1 MRRYETIVI
10 LDPDLGEE
18 GRGQIFDQ
26 INEQI
31 DQYAGRLVKFDEWGN
46 RKLAYKIKKKPR
58 GHYVRLDYCG
68 TNDLVNEMERR
79 FKINDAYLKF
89 MTVLLEN
96 EVDLEAIET
105 EIAEEEE
112 KAAAIKEKTRLA
124 AEEAQARE
132 ASEALAKTEAAE
144 SPSDTAVENSPS
156 MNSETE
162 TQSATE
168 TETIEESTESTTPDD
183 KE

>member
-1 MRRYETIVI
+1 MRRYETIII

-18 GRGQIFDQ
+18 GRGQVFDQ
-26 INEQI
+26 IKEQI
-31 DQYAGRLVKFDEWGN
+31 DQFDGRLVKFDEWGN

-68 TNDLVNEMERR
+68 THDLVDEMERR
-79 FKINDAYLKF
+79 FKINDALLKF

-96 EVDLEAIET
+96 EVDLEAIES
-105 EIAEEEE
+105 EIAEEEAKAAEARE
-112 KAAAIKEKTRLA
+112 KARLA

-132 ASEALAKTEAAE
+132 SEKTNAV
-144 SPSDTAVENSPS
+144 VENTEPLNDVDADEDPVEKSELPP
-156 MNSETE
+156 SET
-162 TQSATE
+162 TE
-168 TETIEESTESTTPDD
+168 TETVDASTDSTTPDN